1 MNDIQVREALFEIFP
16 PDGGADWDDVVA
28 RSSRSGAPF
37 RRLTL
42 VLALLVLVTLAV
54 GSALA
59 LSGRLGN
66 LFRGSAVKDV
76 TPRERFLM
84 SEFDLNGKV
93 ELIARRN
100 GLAFYVIRRKG
111 GRRCYAID
119 VARSRLTPAQRAG
132 QFRFG
137 GAECLDPRVFPSRAM
152 PVLNQSYFSYSKGD
166 REARMVGVRGFAVDA
181 VDRIGVIGRD
191 NQIIFTLP
199 VEHNVYTAGKRGFL
213 GARGVVGLDDKGK
226 VLWVQC
232 YAIGRPGPAQF
243 PSGGCGKY
251 KNTPP
256 PQVRPTK
263 VQRNPVRPPGPL
275 VVQHGSSDGVNVS
288 IEGSRITFDF
298 RSLSPQTRALLVS
311 KDGRITVGCLKLV
324 TVGSYTSPSGAYST
338 KPFGSV
344 VQIQPYNPFGQRA
357 PAAPFDA
364 CTTMGMYGH
373 SWADAHGT
381 HDTIEIALTNRGRRY
396 LAERAVA
403 RDIAWLARAR
413 AFREIRYGLRKFT
426 SDDAARRLG
435 PHAVPLPTAA
445 ATPEAGKLG
454 IWVGP
459 HRRIVLAERAPTGRR
474 LYLELRHGVQY
485 RTNLL
490 GLTQVL

>member
-137 GAECLDPRVFPSRAM
+137 GAECLDPRVFPSRAL

-166 REARMVGVRGFAVDA
+166 REARMVRGA
-181 VDRIGVIGRD
+181 
-191 NQIIFTLP
+191 
-199 VEHNVYTAGKRGFL
+199 
-213 GARGVVGLDDKGK
+213 
-226 VLWVQC
+226 
-232 YAIGRPGPAQF
+232 
-243 PSGGCGKY
+243 
-251 KNTPP
+251 
-256 PQVRPTK
+256 
-263 VQRNPVRPPGPL
+263 
-275 VVQHGSSDGVNVS
+275 
-288 IEGSRITFDF
+288 
-298 RSLSPQTRALLVS
+298 
-311 KDGRITVGCLKLV
+311 
-324 TVGSYTSPSGAYST
+324 
-338 KPFGSV
+338 
-344 VQIQPYNPFGQRA
+344 
-357 PAAPFDA
+357 
-364 CTTMGMYGH
+364 
-373 SWADAHGT
+373 
-381 HDTIEIALTNRGRRY
+381 
-396 LAERAVA
+396 
-403 RDIAWLARAR
+403 
-413 AFREIRYGLRKFT
+413 GLR
-426 SDDAARRLG
+426 R
-435 PHAVPLPTAA
+435 
-445 ATPEAGKLG
+445 
-454 IWVGP
+454 
-459 HRRIVLAERAPTGRR
+459 
-474 LYLELRHGVQY
+474 
-485 RTNLL
+485 
-490 GLTQVL
+490 